1 MSPEHVIIAASA
13 SNLANAVELLV
24 RHFEGVENAATG
36 ADRGTPLHK
45 AAQSGSHNVVEVLLT
60 SPTIEVSKRDWLYR
74 TPLHEAAQKGH
85 HKVVEMMLA
94 VPTIEVNKGD

>member
-36 ADRGTPLHK
+36 ADRGTPLHN
-45 AAQSGSHNVVEVLLT
+45 AAQSGFHNVVEVLLA
-60 SPTIEVSKRDWLYR
+60 SPTIDVTKETAYTERRSMK
-74 TPLHEAAQKGH
+74 PLRKDIT
-85 HKVVEMMLA
+85 K
-94 VPTIEVNKGD
+94 